1 MKIGLLG
8 DIHARVRAPAGRQ
21 DDWFVAQLGKFV
33 AAMTWFKEQECELI
47 LQPGDFFDAPRP
59 VNFVMSTYINTL
71 TLYNIRLFAV
81 LGQHDTYY
89 HDVVNSERT
98 ALNVLQAADVAH
110 LISADPALHGNIRIY
125 GASWGQEPPVL
136 RRKPEGTINILVAHA
151 SVGDKPLWPGHKL
164 PSPGQYAKDHPGYDL
179 ILLGDYH
186 YSYQTTY
193 KDTTIV
199 NMGCMMRMRNT
210 PKDRDHKPRVG
221 IYDTEKG
228 EIETMY
234 LPIEPSVLV
243 FATAPTKSE
252 PSEPLQEF
260 LDRLRDTGVL
270 GTSFTD
276 NLQTIMKE
284 KKANKDVRGIADDIM
299 KTVGAK

>member
-21 DDWFVAQLGKFV
+21 DDWFVIQLGKFV
-33 AAMTWFKEQECELI
+33 AALTWFKEQECDFI
-47 LQPGDFFDAPRP
+47 LQPGDFFDSPRP
-59 VNFVMSTYINTL
+59 ANFVLSTYINTL
-71 TLYNIRLFAV
+71 DLFKISLLSV

-89 HDVVNSERT
+89 HDVVNTERT
-98 ALNVLQAADVAH
+98 ALNVLESAYAATLLRV
-110 LISADPALHGNIRIY
+110 DPITYGTVRIY
-125 GASWGQEPPVL
+125 GASWGQDPPIL

-151 SVGDKPLWPGHKL
+151 PVGDKPLWPGHKL
-164 PSPGQYAKDHPGYDL
+164 PSPSQYAKDHPGYDL

-260 LDRLRDTGVL
+260 LDRLRDTGKL
-270 GTSFTD
+270 GTSFND
-276 NLQTIMKE
+276 NLRTMMRE
-284 KKANKDVRGIADDIM
+284 KKAGKKVRGVVDEILES
-299 KTVGAK
+299 VGAK